1 MKKLKNN
8 KAITL
13 LALVITIIIMLL
25 LAAVAI
31 QMTFGENGLIVKAT
45 QAKAEQAKA
54 ELYDIAKL
62 EYLNLRTKAIEN
74 NQPEPT
80 VESVLSESSFLNKY
94 NIVGNNITNK
104 SNKIID
110 TKDNLIKYIK
120 NNEPHSS
127 NSDQLI
133 LELNVI
139 SSGVLEFYCSDSDS
153 SIEIEYH
160 DNSKEIITSPGY
172 HAPSTTKN
180 YNPGKYKLKLKGLNN
195 NHLNGL
201 SIISYADMNV
211 DILDWGKAPNKQT
224 GITLPNINNIIS
236 PEPDYLT
243 VHYYQ
248 GKFNSIP
255 NDLFSQKINN
265 EIMSCFSYCDNITSI
280 PEDLF
285 KNCINAKEFDY
296 TFAHCNN
303 LKNIPENIFKYNTNV
318 ETFSRTFAGF
328 SGSSIPENLFK
339 YNTKVKTFDNVFYG
353 TDFKTVPENL
363 FKYNINVE
371 SFWQLFENSK
381 LETVPENLFKYNT
394 KATSFG
400 MVFYYTE
407 LKSIPENIFKYNIK
421 AEDFYGTF
429 AHSKISSIPENL
441 FNNNPNIN
449 NLKSTFEDCR
459 KLTTIPQTIINKA
472 LSTTEHREIFRY
484 CNSASNYDS
493 LPEIL
498 K

>member
-195 NHLNGL
+195 NHLKGL

-211 DILDWGKAPNKQT
+211 DILDWGKTPNKET
-224 GITLPNINNIIS
+224 EITLPNINNIVS

-243 VHYYQ
+243 VTYYQ

-255 NDLFSQKINN
+255 NDLFSQKNNN
-265 EIMSCFSYCDNITSI
+265 ENMSSFSYCDNITSI

-285 KNCINAKEFDY
+285 KNCINAKTFEY
-296 TFAHCNN
+296 TFYNCKN

-318 ETFSRTFAGF
+318 EEFTGTFSYFT
-328 SGSSIPENLFK
+328 GSSIPENLFK

-353 TDFKTVPENL
+353 TEFKTVSENL

-371 SFWQLFENSK
+371 SFWKLFENSK

-394 KATSFG
+394 KITDFG
-400 MVFYYTE
+400 MVFYSTE
-407 LKSIPENIFKYNIK
+407 LKNIPENIFKYNIN
-421 AEDFYGTF
+421 AQHFYMTF
-429 AHSKISSIPENL
+429 ADSKISTIPENL
-441 FNNNPNIN
+441 FNNNLHISE
-449 NLKSTFEDCR
+449 LESTFKACT
-459 KLTTIPQTIINKA
+459 KLTNIPQSIINKA
-472 LSTTEHREIFRY
+472 LSANNHIETFKD
-484 CNSASNYDS
+484 CSSASNYS
-493 LPEIL
+493 TLPTEL

>member
-1 MKKLKNN
+1 MKILKNKN
-8 KAITL
+8 AITL
-13 LALVITIIIMLL
+13 IALVITIIIMLL
-25 LAAVAI
+25 LAGVAI
-31 QMTFGENGLIVKAT
+31 QMTIGENGLIAKST
-45 QAKAEQAKA
+45 QAKSQQAKS
-54 ELYDIAKL
+54 ELYETAKL
-62 EYLNLRTKAIEN
+62 SYLNLKAKSIEAGLTN
-74 NQPEPT
+74 PT
-80 VESVLSESSFLNKY
+80 VESILSETDFLNKY
-94 NIVGNNITNK
+94 NVVGDNITNK
-104 SNKIID
+104 NNEIID

-120 NNEPHSS
+120 NNEPLSS

-363 FKYNINVE
+363 FKYN
-371 SFWQLFENSK
+371 
-381 LETVPENLFKYNT
+381 T

>member
-62 EYLNLRTKAIEN
+62 EYLNLKTKAIEN

-201 SIISYADMNV
+201 SLISYVNMTV
-211 DILDWGKAPNKQT
+211 DILDWGKHPDKQT
-224 GITLPNINNIIS
+224 SLTLSNINNIIS

-255 NDLFSQKINN
+255 NDLFSQKNNN
-265 EIMSCFSYCDNITSI
+265 EIMSCFSYCNNITSI

-285 KNCINAKEFDY
+285 KNCTNAKKFEY
-296 TFAHCNN
+296 TFGHCNN
-303 LKNIPENIFKYNTNV
+303 LQNIPENIFKYNTNV

-394 KATSFG
+394 KITDFG
-400 MVFYYTE
+400 MVFYRTE
-407 LKSIPENIFKYNIK
+407 LKNIPENIFKYNIN
-421 AEDFYGTF
+421 AQHFYMTF
-429 AHSKISSIPENL
+429 ADSKISTIPENL
-441 FNNNPNIN
+441 FNNNLHISE
-449 NLKSTFEDCR
+449 LESTFKACT
-459 KLTTIPQTIINKA
+459 KLTNIPQSIINKA
-472 LSTTEHREIFRY
+472 LSANNHIETFKD
-484 CNSASNYDS
+484 CSSASNYS
-493 LPEIL
+493 TLPPEL

>member
-1 MKKLKNN
+1 MKILKNKN
-8 KAITL
+8 AITL
-13 LALVITIIIMLL
+13 IALVITIIIMLL
-25 LAAVAI
+25 LAGVAI
-31 QMTFGENGLIVKAT
+31 QMTIGENGLIAKST
-45 QAKAEQAKA
+45 QAKSQQAKS
-54 ELYDIAKL
+54 ELYETAKL
-62 EYLNLRTKAIEN
+62 SYLNLKAKSIEAGLTN
-74 NQPEPT
+74 PT
-80 VESVLSESSFLNKY
+80 VESILSETDFLNKY
-94 NIVGNNITNK
+94 NVVGDNITNK
-104 SNKIID
+104 NNEIID

-120 NNEPHSS
+120 NNEPLSS

-459 KLTTIPQTIINKA
+459 KLTNIPQTIINKA

>member
-1 MKKLKNN
+1 MKILKNKN
-8 KAITL
+8 AITL
-13 LALVITIIIMLL
+13 IALVITIIIMLL
-25 LAAVAI
+25 LAGVAI
-31 QMTFGENGLIVKAT
+31 QMTIGENGLIAKST
-45 QAKAEQAKA
+45 QAKSQQAKS
-54 ELYDIAKL
+54 ELYETAKL
-62 EYLNLRTKAIEN
+62 SYLNLKAKSIEAGLTN
-74 NQPEPT
+74 PT
-80 VESVLSESSFLNKY
+80 VESILSETDFLNKY
-94 NIVGNNITNK
+94 NVVGDNITNK
-104 SNKIID
+104 NNEIID

-120 NNEPHSS
+120 NNEPLSS

-195 NHLNGL
+195 NHLKGL

-211 DILDWGKAPNKQT
+211 DILDWGKTPNKET
-224 GITLPNINNIIS
+224 EITLPNINNIVS

-243 VHYYQ
+243 VTYYQ

-255 NDLFSQKINN
+255 NDLFSQKNNN
-265 EIMSCFSYCDNITSI
+265 ENMSSFSYCDNITSI

-285 KNCINAKEFDY
+285 KNCINAKTFEY
-296 TFAHCNN
+296 TFYNCKN

-318 ETFSRTFAGF
+318 EEFTGTFSYFT
-328 SGSSIPENLFK
+328 GSSIPENLFK

-353 TDFKTVPENL
+353 TEFKTVSENL

-371 SFWQLFENSK
+371 SFWKLFENSK

>member
-8 KAITL
+8 NAITL

-25 LAAVAI
+25 LAAIAI
-31 QMTFGENGLIVKAT
+31 QLTLGENGLIYKST
-45 QAKAEQAKA
+45 QAKSQQAKS
-54 ELYDIAKL
+54 ELYETAKL
-62 EYLNLRTKAIEN
+62 EYLNLRTNAITTNKET
-74 NQPEPT
+74 PK
-80 VESVLSESSFLNKY
+80 VESILTEPNFLNKY
-94 NIVGNNITNK
+94 NVVGDNITNK
-104 SNKIID
+104 NNEIID

-133 LELNVI
+133 LELNVT
-139 SSGVLEFYCSDSDS
+139 SSGILEFYCSDSDS

-160 DNSKEIITSPGY
+160 DNSKETITSPGY

-201 SIISYADMNV
+201 SIICYSDMNI

-224 GITLPNINNIIS
+224 GITLSNINNIIS

-265 EIMSCFSYCDNITSI
+265 EIMSCFSYCNNITSI

-285 KNCINAKEFDY
+285 KNCTNAKKIEY
-296 TFAHCNN
+296 TFGHCNN
-303 LKNIPENIFKYNTNV
+303 LKNIPENIFKYNINV

>member
-1 MKKLKNN
+1 MKIFKNKN
-8 KAITL
+8 AITL

-25 LAAVAI
+25 LAVVAI
-31 QMTFGENGLIVKAT
+31 QLTLGENGLIAKSI
-45 QAKAEQAKA
+45 QAKTQQAKS

-62 EYLNLRTKAIEN
+62 EYLHLKTKAIASNKEA
-74 NQPEPT
+74 PKVEAVLTEPD
-80 VESVLSESSFLNKY
+80 FLNKY
-94 NIVGNNITNK
+94 NVVGDNITNK
-104 SNKIID
+104 NNEIID

-139 SSGVLEFYCSDSDS
+139 SSGVLEFYCSDSGS

-160 DNSKEIITSPGY
+160 DNSKETITSPGY

-195 NHLNGL
+195 NHLKGL
-201 SIISYADMNV
+201 SIISYSDMSV

-224 GITLPNINNIIS
+224 EITLPNINNIVS

-243 VHYYQ
+243 VTYYH

-255 NDLFSQKINN
+255 SDLFSQKNNN
-265 EIMSCFSYCDNITSI
+265 ENMSRFYYCDNITSI

-285 KNCINAKEFDY
+285 KNCINAKTFEY
-296 TFAHCNN
+296 TFYNCKN

-318 ETFSRTFAGF
+318 EEFTGTFSYFT
-328 SGSSIPENLFK
+328 GSSIPENLFK
-339 YNTKVKTFDNVFYG
+339 YNTNVKTFSGVFYG
-353 TDFKTVPENL
+353 TEFKTVPENL

-394 KATSFG
+394 KTTDFG
-400 MVFYYTE
+400 MAFYCTE
-407 LKSIPENIFKYNIK
+407 LKNIPENIFKYNTN
-421 AEDFYGTF
+421 AQHFYMTF
-429 AHSKISSIPENL
+429 ADSKISSIPESL
-441 FNNNPNIN
+441 FNNKTNIS
-449 NLKSTFEDCR
+449 NLESTFKACT
-459 KLTTIPQTIINKA
+459 KLTNIPQSIINKA
-472 LSTTEHREIFRY
+472 LSVSEHKETFKD
-484 CNSASNYDS
+484 CSSASNYS
-493 LPEIL
+493 TLPPEL

>member
-1 MKKLKNN
+1 MKILKNKN
-8 KAITL
+8 AITL
-13 LALVITIIIMLL
+13 IALVITIIIMLL
-25 LAAVAI
+25 LAGVAI
-31 QMTFGENGLIVKAT
+31 QMTIGENGLIAKST
-45 QAKAEQAKA
+45 QAKSQQAKS
-54 ELYDIAKL
+54 ELYETAKL
-62 EYLNLRTKAIEN
+62 SYLNLKAKSIEAGLTN
-74 NQPEPT
+74 PT
-80 VESVLSESSFLNKY
+80 VESILSETDFLNKY
-94 NIVGNNITNK
+94 NVVGDNITNK
-104 SNKIID
+104 NNEIID

-120 NNEPHSS
+120 NNEPLSS

-224 GITLPNINNIIS
+224 GITLPNINNIVS

-243 VHYYQ
+243 VTYYQ

-255 NDLFSQKINN
+255 NDLFSQKNNN

-285 KNCINAKEFDY
+285 KNCTNAKTFGY
-296 TFAHCNN
+296 TFYNCKN

-318 ETFSRTFAGF
+318 EEFTGTFSYFT
-328 SGSSIPENLFK
+328 GSSIPENLFK
-339 YNTKVKTFDNVFYG
+339 YNTKVKTFNHVFYG
-353 TDFKTVPENL
+353 TEFKTVPENL

-371 SFWQLFENSK
+371 SFWRLFENSK

-394 KATSFG
+394 KITDFG
-400 MVFYYTE
+400 MVFYRTE
-407 LKSIPENIFKYNIK
+407 LKNIPENIFKYNIN
-421 AEDFYGTF
+421 AQHFYMTF
-429 AHSKISSIPENL
+429 ADSKISTIPENL
-441 FNNNPNIN
+441 FNNNLHISE
-449 NLKSTFEDCR
+449 LESTFKACT
-459 KLTTIPQTIINKA
+459 KLTNIPQSIINKA
-472 LSTTEHREIFRY
+472 LSADNHIETFKD
-484 CNSASNYDS
+484 CSSASNYS
-493 LPEIL
+493 TLPPEL

>member
-1 MKKLKNN
+1 MKILKNKN
-8 KAITL
+8 AITL
-13 LALVITIIIMLL
+13 IALVITIIIMLL
-25 LAAVAI
+25 LAGVAI
-31 QMTFGENGLIVKAT
+31 QMTIGENGLIAKST
-45 QAKAEQAKA
+45 QAKSQQAKS
-54 ELYDIAKL
+54 ELYETAKL
-62 EYLNLRTKAIEN
+62 SYLNLKAKSIEAGLTN
-74 NQPEPT
+74 PT
-80 VESVLSESSFLNKY
+80 VESILSETDFLNKY
-94 NIVGNNITNK
+94 NVVGDNITNK
-104 SNKIID
+104 NNEIID

-120 NNEPHSS
+120 NNELLSS

>member
-1 MKKLKNN
+1 MKILKNKN
-8 KAITL
+8 AITL

-25 LAAVAI
+25 LAGVAI
-31 QMTFGENGLIVKAT
+31 QMTIGENGLIAKST
-45 QAKAEQAKA
+45 QAKSQQAKS
-54 ELYDIAKL
+54 ELYETAKL
-62 EYLNLRTKAIEN
+62 SYLNLKAKSIEAGLTN
-74 NQPEPT
+74 PT
-80 VESVLSESSFLNKY
+80 VESILSETDFLNKY
-94 NIVGNNITNK
+94 NVVGDNITNK
-104 SNKIID
+104 NNEIID

-120 NNEPHSS
+120 NNEPLSS

-303 LKNIPENIFKYNTNV
+303 LKNIPENIFKYNINAQH
-318 ETFSRTFAGF
+318 FYMTFA
-328 SGSSIPENLFK
+328 
-339 YNTKVKTFDNVFYG
+339 D
-353 TDFKTVPENL
+353 
-363 FKYNINVE
+363 
-371 SFWQLFENSK
+371 
-381 LETVPENLFKYNT
+381 
-394 KATSFG
+394 
-400 MVFYYTE
+400 
-407 LKSIPENIFKYNIK
+407 
-421 AEDFYGTF
+421 
-429 AHSKISSIPENL
+429 SKISTIPENL
-441 FNNNPNIN
+441 FNNNLHISE
-449 NLKSTFEDCR
+449 LESTFKACT
-459 KLTTIPQTIINKA
+459 KLTNIPQSIINKA
-472 LSTTEHREIFRY
+472 LSANNHIETFKD
-484 CNSASNYDS
+484 CSSASNYS
-493 LPEIL
+493 TLPPEL

>member
-1 MKKLKNN
+1 MKILKNKN
-8 KAITL
+8 AITL

-25 LAAVAI
+25 LAGVAI
-31 QMTFGENGLIVKAT
+31 QMTIGENGLIAKST
-45 QAKAEQAKA
+45 QAKSQQAKS
-54 ELYDIAKL
+54 ELYETAKL
-62 EYLNLRTKAIEN
+62 SYLNLKAKSIEAGLTN
-74 NQPEPT
+74 PT
-80 VESVLSESSFLNKY
+80 VESILSETDFLNKY
-94 NIVGNNITNK
+94 NVVGDNITNK
-104 SNKIID
+104 NNEIID

-120 NNEPHSS
+120 NNEPLSS

>member
-1 MKKLKNN
+1 MKILKNKN
-8 KAITL
+8 AITL
-13 LALVITIIIMLL
+13 IALVITIIIMLL
-25 LAAVAI
+25 LAGVAI
-31 QMTFGENGLIVKAT
+31 QMTIGENGLIAKST
-45 QAKAEQAKA
+45 QAKSQQAKS
-54 ELYDIAKL
+54 ELYETAKL
-62 EYLNLRTKAIEN
+62 SYLNLKAKSIEAGLTN
-74 NQPEPT
+74 PT
-80 VESVLSESSFLNKY
+80 VESILSETDFLNKY
-94 NIVGNNITNK
+94 NVVGDNITNK
-104 SNKIID
+104 NNEIID

-120 NNEPHSS
+120 NNEPLSS

>member
-1 MKKLKNN
+1 MKILKNKN
-8 KAITL
+8 AITL
-13 LALVITIIIMLL
+13 IALVITIIIMLL
-25 LAAVAI
+25 LAGVAI
-31 QMTFGENGLIVKAT
+31 QMTIGENGLIAKST
-45 QAKAEQAKA
+45 QAKSQQAKS
-54 ELYDIAKL
+54 ELYETAKL
-62 EYLNLRTKAIEN
+62 SYLNLKAKSIEAGLTN
-74 NQPEPT
+74 PT
-80 VESVLSESSFLNKY
+80 VESILSETDFLNKY
-94 NIVGNNITNK
+94 NVVGDNITNK
-104 SNKIID
+104 NNEIID

-120 NNEPHSS
+120 NNEPLSS

-400 MVFYYTE
+400 MVFYYAE